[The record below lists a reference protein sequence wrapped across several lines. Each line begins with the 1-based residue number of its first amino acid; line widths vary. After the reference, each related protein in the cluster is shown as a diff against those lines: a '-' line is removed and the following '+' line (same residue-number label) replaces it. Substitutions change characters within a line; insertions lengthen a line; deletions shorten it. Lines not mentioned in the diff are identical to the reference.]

1 MRRHDLV
8 YLHPDAAFATPCAET
23 GDADWQAA
31 RDWIAAGRPLVAAR
45 QPAGSERL
53 RLGLSLP
60 LAKQRKR
67 LSIEVDRCA
76 VAEIRRP
83 ISLGRCLSRLSAEQ
97 AAVLRRLEA
106 GAAACGAAL
115 GVFGSLAWE
124 ALSGESYRHADS
136 DIDLIC
142 DVATLAQFDA
152 MLALLHEAA
161 DELACRL
168 DGEIRFPGGHAVA
181 WQEIAAQR
189 RQPAALVLV
198 KGEHEVSLQPVQALL
213 TTLEEACCD
222 A

>member
-1 MRRHDLV
+1 
-8 YLHPDAAFATPCAET
+8 
-23 GDADWQAA
+23 
-31 RDWIAAGRPLVAAR
+31 
-45 QPAGSERL
+45 
-53 RLGLSLP
+53 
-60 LAKQRKR
+60 
-67 LSIEVDRCA
+67 
-76 VAEIRRP
+76 
-83 ISLGRCLSRLSAEQ
+83 
-97 AAVLRRLEA
+97 
-106 GAAACGAAL
+106 
-115 GVFGSLAWE
+115 
-124 ALSGESYRHADS
+124 
-136 DIDLIC
+136 
-142 DVATLAQFDA
+142 